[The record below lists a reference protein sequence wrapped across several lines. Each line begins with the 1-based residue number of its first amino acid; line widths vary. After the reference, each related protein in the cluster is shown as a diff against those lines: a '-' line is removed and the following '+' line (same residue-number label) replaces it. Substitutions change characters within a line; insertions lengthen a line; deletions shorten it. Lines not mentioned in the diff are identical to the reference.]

1 MFSKIVSLV
10 SQESGTDLVT
20 LLEDTERLRKE
31 VKTKDVLLVQ
41 NEERLEEINLQK
53 AELENKYN
61 DTLQELTEQK
71 ELLEDEKR
79 NAAKNLKVLEKE
91 LIRLKAERATKEEI
105 ESKEIE
111 IMKLKNKV
119 RYYQEQEKELMSQI
133 LDLREKLEANDIGK
147 FEWIAK
153 NLEKQLEGVRQ
164 EFERE
169 RSEMINN
176 IYKMLKYFKIPE
188 NLSVCVCRNV

>member
-1 MFSKIVSLV
+1 M

-20 LLEDTERLRKE
+20 LLEDTEKLRME
-31 VKTKDVLLVQ
+31 VKTKDALLFQ

-111 IMKLKNKV
+111 IMKLKNRV
-119 RYYQEQEKELMSQI
+119 RQYQQQEKELMSQI
-133 LDLREKLEANDIGK
+133 LDLQEKLEANDIGK
-147 FEWIAK
+147 LEWIAM
-153 NLEKQLEGVRQ
+153 NLEKQLEGVRP

-169 RSEMINN
+169 RSEMMNN
-176 IYKMLKYFKIPE
+176 IYKMLKYIKIPE